1 MKIFTLFFL
10 LFIIT
15 TTAFTQIK
23 KGQYLL
29 GGGIN
34 FESTREESS
43 IYLTNKSSNFFISPT
58 IGYFIVDKMAGGL
71 RIDFGSYDSKS
82 DNVET
87 HFTTT
92 TISPFL
98 RYYLLPVPKKI
109 NAFIDVGYLHNK
121 TKWSS
126 LSNPGYYEKAKGYY
140 ISVGPSIFLAEQIA
154 LEFTLGYKHSKSDN
168 FGKTKSNIINSGFG
182 LQIHFGKNK
191 IKTKKIILLKILKI
205 YVHF

>member
-1 MKIFTLFFL
+1 MKISTLFFL

-29 GGGIN
+29 GGNIN
-34 FESTREESS
+34 FESTKDESS
-43 IYLTNKSSNFFISPT
+43 IYPANKSNNFFISPN

-87 HFTTT
+87 HLTTT

-98 RYYLLPVPKKI
+98 RYYLLPVAKKV
-109 NAFIDVGYLHNK
+109 NAFIDVSYLHNK

-126 LSNPGYYEKAKGYY
+126 QYNRYYEKSKGYY
-140 ISVGPSIFLAEQIA
+140 ISVGPSIFLTNQIA
-154 LEFTLGYKHSKSDN
+154 FEFTLGCKHSKIRQFWQD
-168 FGKTKSNIINSGFG
+168 
-182 LQIHFGKNK
+182 QIKHNQ
-191 IKTKKIILLKILKI
+191 
-205 YVHF
+205 

>member
-1 MKIFTLFFL
+1 MFMKILPLFFL
-10 LFIIT
+10 LFIT

-34 FESTREESS
+34 FESTKEEGS
-43 IYLTNKSSNFFISPT
+43 IYPTNKSNNFFISPA
-58 IGYFIVDKMAGGL
+58 IGYFIVDKIAGGL

-87 HFTTT
+87 HLTTT

-98 RYYLLPVPKKI
+98 RYYLLPVPKKV
-109 NAFIDVGYLHNK
+109 NAFVDVSYLHNK

-126 LSNPGYYEKAKGYY
+126 YSNPGYYEKAKGYH
-140 ISVGPSIFLAEQIA
+140 ITAGPSIFLTDQIA

-168 FGKTKSNIINSGFG
+168 VSKTKSNIINSGFG

-191 IKTKKIILLKILKI
+191 NKPRK
-205 YVHF
+205 